1 MCDPSVDYYVY
12 SSQLSCQ
19 SLEKSKMNQS
29 NSAIRTLAVDIGG
42 SGIKVMVLD
51 IEGNPLGDRQ
61 RLKTPKP
68 AKPEEVI
75 DTILTLAKSQ
85 EFDRISVGFPGV
97 VQNGLI
103 KTAVNLDQDW
113 LNYDLATSLT
123 QLLAKP
129 VKVANDADIQGFGA
143 IKGSGLELVITLGT
157 GFGSALFING
167 KLVPNLEMGHHPF
180 RKGETYEEQLGRA
193 ALEKE
198 GKKKWNSRLEKA
210 IYQLDHLFNYDALY
224 IGGGETKNIK
234 FELPY
239 NTQVIPNISGLLGG
253 IKLWIT

>member
-1 MCDPSVDYYVY
+1 MNESDK
-12 SSQLSCQ
+12 
-19 SLEKSKMNQS
+19 SL
-29 NSAIRTLAVDIGG
+29 RTLAVDIGG

-51 IEGNPLGDRQ
+51 TEGNPLSDRE
-61 RLKTPKP
+61 RLKTPQP

-75 DTILTLAKSQ
+75 DTILTLAKAQ
-85 EFDRISVGFPGV
+85 EFDRASVGFPGV

-103 KTAVNLDQDW
+103 KTAVNLDKDW

-123 QLLAKP
+123 QLLSKP

-143 IKGSGLELVITLGT
+143 IKGEGVELVITLGT
-157 GFGSALFING
+157 GFGSALFVNG

-198 GKKKWNSRLEKA
+198 GKKKWNTRLEKA
-210 IYQLDHLFNYDALY
+210 IATLDHLFNYDALY

-234 FELPY
+234 FDLPD
-239 NTQVIPNISGLLGG
+239 NATVVPNVSGLLGG
-253 IKLWIT
+253 IKLWTS

>member
-1 MCDPSVDYYVY
+1 MNESNE
-12 SSQLSCQ
+12 
-19 SLEKSKMNQS
+19 SL
-29 NSAIRTLAVDIGG
+29 RTLAVDIGG

-51 IEGNPLGDRQ
+51 TEGNPLSDRE
-61 RLKTPKP
+61 RLKTPQP
-68 AKPEEVI
+68 AKPEEII

-85 EFDRISVGFPGV
+85 EFDRASVGFPGV

-103 KTAVNLDQDW
+103 KTAVNLHKDW
-113 LNYDLATSLT
+113 LNYDLATSLS

-143 IKGSGLELVITLGT
+143 IKGKGVELVITLGT
-157 GFGSALFING
+157 GFGSALFVNG

-180 RKGETYEEQLGRA
+180 RKGETYEEQLGRS

-198 GKKKWNSRLEKA
+198 GKKKWNTRLEKA
-210 IYQLDHLFNYDALY
+210 IATLDHLFNYDALY

-234 FELPY
+234 FDLPE
-239 NTQVIPNISGLLGG
+239 NATVVPNVSGLLGG
-253 IKLWIT
+253 IKLWVS